1 MKEKFNNLKIKNK
14 NIVIFASG
22 SGSNAVKIHDHF
34 KEIDNVNIASLYCNN
49 PEARVLQK
57 FREFNVKTFLF
68 SKKDLDNQKILES
81 LLKIDPDLIIL
92 AGFLLKIPKSIT
104 RFFKNKI
111 INIHPALLPL
121 YGGKGMY
128 GKNIHKAVLEN
139 KEKTSGLTIHYV
151 NEKYDDGAI
160 IFQKQVELDSF
171 ETPLSLSKKIL
182 KEEHL
187 HYPIVIEKLLVHE

>member
-1 MKEKFNNLKIKNK
+1 M
-14 NIVIFASG
+14 
-22 SGSNAVKIHDHF
+22 H
-34 KEIDNVNIASLYCNN
+34 CNN
-49 PEARVLQK
+49 SEAGVLQK
-57 FREFNVKTFLF
+57 FRELNVKTFLF
-68 SKKDLDNQKILES
+68 SKKDLDNQNVLES
-81 LLKIDPDLIIL
+81 LLKIDPDLIVL

-104 RFFKNKI
+104 SIFKNKI

-128 GKNIHKAVLEN
+128 GENIHKAVITN

-160 IFQKQVELDSF
+160 IFQKQVELDPF
-171 ETPLSLSKKIL
+171 ETSVSLSKKIL

-187 HYPIVIEKLLVHE
+187 HYPIVIEKTLDNEQ

>member
-1 MKEKFNNLKIKNK
+1 MEEKLNKLKIKNK

-34 KEIDNVNIASLYCNN
+34 KEFDNVKIASLHCNN
-49 PEARVLQK
+49 SEAGVLQK
-57 FREFNVKTFLF
+57 FRELNVKTFLF
-68 SKKDLDNQKILES
+68 SKKDLDNQKVLES

-104 RFFKNKI
+104 SFFKNKI

-128 GKNIHKAVLEN
+128 GENIHKAVITN

-160 IFQKQVELDSF
+160 IFQKKVDLDFF

-187 HYPIVIEKLLVHE
+187 HYPIVIEKILVHE

>member
-1 MKEKFNNLKIKNK
+1 MEEKFNKLKIKNK

-128 GKNIHKAVLEN
+128 GENIHKAVIEN

-160 IFQKQVELDSF
+160 IFQKKVDLDFF